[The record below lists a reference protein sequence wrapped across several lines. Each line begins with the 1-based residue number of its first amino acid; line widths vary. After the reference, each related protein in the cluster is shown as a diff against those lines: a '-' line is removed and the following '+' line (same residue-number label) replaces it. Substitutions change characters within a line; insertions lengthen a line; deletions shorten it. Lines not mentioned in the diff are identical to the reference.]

1 MGAARAAFSAPTGRL
16 GLGPV
21 TSAGPVR
28 VVCHSSH
35 PRAETPPRRSSK
47 TRAHQGPRTPRP
59 LPRWLGEALLHWSPC
74 FRRRDWRDEIAP
86 IPSPLPSPAFG
97 LRRLPLPPEVIA
109 LAVRWYLRF
118 DLPTGTS
125 KSFSLNAGSRSTTSA
140 SNGGSSGSPRS
151 SAEAARAV
159 STWWG
164 IAGTWTRPTLRS
176 EQSGATCSGPSTS
189 SARSS
194 TCTSRH
200 GGTERR
206 RDFGARQAL
215 DTYRRSKSSRSANV
229 FWR

>member
-97 LRRLPLPPEVIA
+97 LRRLPLPAGGHRPGRPVVPTIRSFLPGRRGA
-109 LAVRWYLRF
+109 SRRARGPGRPRQHLAV
-118 DLPTGTS
+118 
-125 KSFSLNAGSRSTTSA
+125 GSAVRPGVRRGCQSPSA
-140 SNGGSSGSPRS
+140 RGGGSLARGRDQRQGRS
-151 SAEAARAV
+151 NLALPVPGHRPVRPGHRRVRNREAA
-159 STWWG
+159 
-164 IAGTWTRPTLRS
+164 
-176 EQSGATCSGPSTS
+176 
-189 SARSS
+189 
-194 TCTSRH
+194 
-200 GGTERR
+200 
-206 RDFGARQAL
+206 
-215 DTYRRSKSSRSANV
+215 
-229 FWR
+229 